1 MFAIMLGW
9 HLFVIAAGLAF
20 ILSAAVWHLGA
31 LTTPLLLGG
40 FAGVWIYKLALGL
53 ESGKLIGVACAL
65 LGGAA
70 AAWIGAV
77 GVGAL
82 AGAALQLKRSNSR
95 LHRLM
100 RSVEVATVT
109 AGPAFAAGWIAWKVI
124 VENRLPV
131 SDLQRLMY
139 VGLSA
144 ATFAGFAYARWYF
157 TMGRAI
163 REGIDEPNHP
173 DNGSTA
179 VRSIADQ

>member
-9 HLFVIAAGLAF
+9 HLFVIVAGLVF

-70 AAWIGAV
+70 TAWVGAL

-95 LHRLM
+95 FYRLM

-139 VGLSA
+139 VGFSA
-144 ATFAGFAYARWYF
+144 AAFAAFSYTRWHF
-157 TMGRAI
+157 TIAKALREEPEESIPASNRSTAI
-163 REGIDEPNHP
+163 
-173 DNGSTA
+173 GSTTDA
-179 VRSIADQ
+179 